1 MQIFENKIRVKILTI
16 TLIMVLTGFI
26 FIFSSGSMQAV
37 RLGKAETYF
46 FFKQFFFA
54 IIGFTVMGVTS
65 FIPLNFYRKSVF
77 YIYLITLCLLVGVF
91 LFPKINGAHRW
102 LVFPFMNFQPS
113 ELAKFTTILYF
124 AHYLDKKQDKLKD
137 LASGF
142 LPATIMLGILTSLIM
157 AEPDFGTTFLLLI
170 ISFTLFFVGGAK
182 ITHLLGVVGLTVP
195 VLVTLVLMGG
205 YRKARF
211 ISFLDPWQ
219 YSNKE
224 GYQLIQSLTAVGSG
238 GIFGKGL
245 GNSSQKLFFLP
256 EAHTDFIFS
265 IISEEFGLT
274 GSVFVILLLVG
285 LFYLIVK
292 ISSLH
297 KDKFKRLLTLGI
309 GLMIIYQAVM
319 HIGVT
324 IGMLPTKGI
333 TLPFVSYGGS
343 ALVAQLALIGIL
355 VRSVGELK

>member
-1 MQIFENKIRVKILTI
+1 MQNHDSKIRLKII
-16 TLIMVLTGFI
+16 TLTLVMVLTGFI
-26 FIFSSGSMQAV
+26 FIFSAGSMQAV
-37 RLGKAETYF
+37 RLGKSETYF

-54 IIGFTVMGVTS
+54 IVGFSVMGLTAI
-65 FIPLNFYRKSVF
+65 IPLNFYRKTVF
-77 YIYLITLCLLVGVF
+77 YVYILTLCLLVGVF
-91 LFPKINGAHRW
+91 MFPAINGSHRW
-102 LVFPFMNFQPS
+102 LVFPFINFQPS

-137 LASGF
+137 LARGF
-142 LPATIMLGILTSLIM
+142 LPATIMLGILASLVM
-157 AEPDFGTTFLLLI
+157 LEPDFGTTFLLLI
-170 ISFTLFFVGGAK
+170 ISLTLFFVGGAK
-182 ITHLLGVVGLTVP
+182 LAHLLGVIGLSIP

-205 YRKARF
+205 YRRARF

-265 IISEEFGLT
+265 IISEEFGLI
-274 GSVFVILLLVG
+274 GSIFVIALVSG
-285 LFYLIVK
+285 LFYLVFK
-292 ISSLH
+292 ISFLH

-309 GLMIIYQAVM
+309 GLMFIYQSII

-324 IGMLPTKGI
+324 VGMLPTKGI
-333 TLPFVSYGGS
+333 TLPLISYGGS
-343 ALVAQLALIGIL
+343 ALVAQLALMGIL
-355 VRSVGELK
+355 IRSAGELK